1 MKSGI
6 TNLHYIER
14 NVGGTVKTSKKQHI
28 WEFTIDNKDERV
40 EFFDSHLSFKR
51 KVIVNG
57 QLIYDKQDGNQT
69 YFNLSFQLDG
79 HNVVITKTFDRV
91 DLRID
96 SESFEHIYHLE
107 RNKLFYNKNPEPTVY
122 STVSKTVDTR
132 NNFNLRD
139 NFYSHQNK
147 NLNFNQPQLFNFK
160 ITNGKGQ
167 QNNFARFKFGGDDN
181 NTFQN
186 NQNNFN
192 QQQGNVNQIN
202 IQNNNNDN
210 QSNPKTGNLL
220 DFDEPDNNNNLNVQQ
235 SNNDLLSDIFGGGE
249 NNNVNDFNGQNQYQN
264 NVYYNNNNFI
274 QNNGRMNDDM
284 NFQNQSM
291 MNIYNNQSNF
301 NNQNK
306 QEEFYQDSNNNSNQF
321 QNINLSEQ
329 FQNNNNNNL
338 QQNIDNQF

>member
-69 YFNLSFQLDG
+69 YFNLSFQLDD

-122 STVSKTVDTR
+122 STVSKTIDGTDTE
-132 NNFNLRD
+132 D
-139 NFYSHQNK
+139 
-147 NLNFNQPQLFNFK
+147 
-160 ITNGKGQ
+160 
-167 QNNFARFKFGGDDN
+167 
-181 NTFQN
+181 
-186 NQNNFN
+186 
-192 QQQGNVNQIN
+192 
-202 IQNNNNDN
+202 
-210 QSNPKTGNLL
+210 
-220 DFDEPDNNNNLNVQQ
+220 
-235 SNNDLLSDIFGGGE
+235 
-249 NNNVNDFNGQNQYQN
+249 
-264 NVYYNNNNFI
+264 YY
-274 QNNGRMNDDM
+274 
-284 NFQNQSM
+284 
-291 MNIYNNQSNF
+291 
-301 NNQNK
+301 
-306 QEEFYQDSNNNSNQF
+306 
-321 QNINLSEQ
+321 
-329 FQNNNNNNL
+329 
-338 QQNIDNQF
+338 